1 MEDIINL
8 RKGNIIVEDYS
19 LKFTLMSKYDPS
31 LVSNSRDEISR
42 FVLGFTDLVKEECHM
57 AMLL

>member
-42 FVLGFTDLVKEECHM
+42 FVLGFADLVKEECHM